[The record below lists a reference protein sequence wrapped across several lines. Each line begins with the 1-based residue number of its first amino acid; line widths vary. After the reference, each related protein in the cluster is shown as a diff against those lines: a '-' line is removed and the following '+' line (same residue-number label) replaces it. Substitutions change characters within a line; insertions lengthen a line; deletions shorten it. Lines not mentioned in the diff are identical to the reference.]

1 MFGNSRVPVGPL
13 ISMTDYKLIELPL
26 RTDPR
31 GNLVFAQE
39 GDHIPFAVKRIFYIY
54 DVPEGASRAGHAH
67 RAQHQCLILLSGS
80 CVVKIDDGAR
90 RSQVVLDS
98 PRIALY
104 VPPLTWLDIERFSA
118 RSICLVLTSDV
129 YTEADYVRDYAEYAR
144 SAATQRDAFA
154 S

>member
-1 MFGNSRVPVGPL
+1 
-13 ISMTDYKLIELPL
+13 MTDYKLIELPL
-26 RTDPR
+26 RSDPR

-39 GDHIPFAVKRIFYIY
+39 GDHIPFPVKRIFYIY

-80 CVVKIDDGAR
+80 CAVKIDDGAR
-90 RSQVVLDS
+90 RSQVVLSS
-98 PRIALY
+98 PRVALY

-118 RSICLVLTSDV
+118 GSICLVLTSDV
-129 YTEADYVRDYAEYAR
+129 YTEGDYVRDYSEYAR
-144 SAATQRDAFA
+144 LAATRRDTSA

>member
-1 MFGNSRVPVGPL
+1 
-13 ISMTDYKLIELPL
+13 MTGYKLIELPL
-26 RTDPR
+26 RGDPR

-39 GDHIPFAVKRIFYIY
+39 GDHIPFPVRRIFYIY

-80 CVVKIDDGAR
+80 CIVSIDDGAH

-98 PRIALY
+98 PRLALY
-104 VPPLTWLDIERFSA
+104 VPPLMWLDMECFSA
-118 RSICLVLTSDV
+118 GAICLVLTSEV
-129 YTEADYVRDYAEYAR
+129 YTEADYVKDYSEYTR
-144 SAATQRDAFA
+144 LATQRDAFA